1 MGLERSKGKGMAV
14 YLIVDIAEIR
24 DEPMYTRYRQQ
35 VSPGLSAAGGQYLA
49 RGGAIEVLEG
59 DWHPTRIVLVR
70 FDSAA
75 AARSWWV
82 SNDYAALKHMR
93 QASTTT
99 KMIIVEGTAE
109 GATS

>member
-1 MGLERSKGKGMAV
+1 MAA

-99 KMIIVEGTAE
+99 KMIIVEGAAE